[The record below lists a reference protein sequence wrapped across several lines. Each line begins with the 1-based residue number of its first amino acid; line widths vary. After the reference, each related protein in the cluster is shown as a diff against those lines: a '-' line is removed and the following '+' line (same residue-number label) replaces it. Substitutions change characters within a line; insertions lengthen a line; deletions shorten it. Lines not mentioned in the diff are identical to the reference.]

1 MERLYTREDAM
12 VLLGVKKSTL
22 DKYVHE
28 KRLKVS
34 AYIYN
39 EDDGRYHAYFSEN
52 AIEEF
57 MGNDEGYNR
66 NLEKKL
72 LQREI
77 EERLN
82 RLLYLEQQE
91 AWNEQFERD
100 FFKGLGL

>member
-22 DKYVHE
+22 DKYVSQ

-39 EDDGRYHAYFSEN
+39 EDDGRYHAYFSDD

-66 NLEKKL
+66 YLEKKL
-72 LQREI
+72 LQLEI
-77 EERLN
+77 EERMN

-91 AWNEQFERD
+91 RWNEQFEQD
-100 FFKGLGL
+100 FLKRLGL